1 MSTLMRHARSI
12 TWIAVLAFLEVGLDA
27 GKRWLE

>member
-1 MSTLMRHARSI
+1 MSTLVRHARSFV
-12 TWIAVLAFLEVGLDA
+12 WIAVLAVLEVGLDA